1 MSKLMRLLP
10 LLATL
15 VLSWSVLG
23 CFITT
28 GPSTAIPV
36 APEQAAM
43 KSEIPQAY
51 QNDVLRDEV
60 LRNLGKASARL
71 SEVRVACIPGAIW
84 DYNDKYA
91 AIKKGFMG
99 SKNVEPEIQSCFA
112 HAKGLAARLE
122 DSYAR
127 FQDFRRKVSRVP
139 HDGYLQ
145 RLAIMQGLVA
155 MYYGRALEDYLMAME
170 GAKCNVDPL
179 DRFRKGAR
187 NLMANLVDGQ
197 IPAIM
202 KRLKQTLPN
211 RDMAILELEVAVLS
225 AQDVSNLCT
234 RVLADLQ
241 GKEDPAETAALA
253 WCGYAAF
260 ARGDSDGAVKLWR
273 QAGQSVHDPDAAS
286 YALAMVRVVEDE
298 ADARPVMIY
307 LDKE

>member
-1 MSKLMRLLP
+1 
-10 LLATL
+10 
-15 VLSWSVLG
+15 LG

-28 GPSTAIPV
+28 GPNTAIP
-36 APEQAAM
+36 AGPEQAAQQ
-43 KSEIPQAY
+43 EPIPKAY
-51 QNDVLRDEV
+51 ENDSLRDEV
-60 LRNLGKASARL
+60 LNALGKASARL
-71 SEVRVACIPGAIW
+71 ADVRFACIPGSIW
-84 DYNDKYA
+84 DYDDRNA

-99 SKNVEPEIQSCFA
+99 SKNVEPEIRSCFA
-112 HAKGLAARLE
+112 HAKDLSARLE

-127 FQDFRRKVSRVP
+127 FQDYRRKVSRVP

-155 MYYGRALEDYLMAME
+155 LYYGRALEDFLTTLE
-170 GAKCNVDPL
+170 GSKCNVDPL

-202 KRLKQTLPN
+202 KRLKQSLPA
-211 RDMAILELEVAVLS
+211 RDMELLELEVAVLS
-225 AQDVSNLCT
+225 GQDVSDLCT
-234 RVLADLQ
+234 RTLAGLS
-241 GKEDPAETAALA
+241 GKEDPSETGALT

-260 ARGDSDGAVKLWR
+260 TRGDSGTAVKLWR

-286 YALAMVRVVEDE
+286 YALAMLRTIEDNPN
-298 ADARPVMIY
+298 ARPVMLY

>member
-1 MSKLMRLLP
+1 LTV
-10 LLATL
+10 AL
-15 VLSWSVLG
+15 VLAWSSLG

-28 GPSTAIPV
+28 GPSTAIPA

-43 KSEIPQAY
+43 KAEIPQAY
-51 QNDVLRDEV
+51 QNDVLREEV
-60 LRNLGKASARL
+60 LRNLSKASARL
-71 SEVRVACIPGAIW
+71 TDVRVACIPGSIW
-84 DYNDKYA
+84 EYDDRTA

-112 HAKGLAARLE
+112 HAKGLSARLE

-145 RLAIMQGLVA
+145 RLTIMQGLAA
-155 MYYGRALEDYLMAME
+155 MYYGRALEDFLTTLE
-170 GAKCNVDPL
+170 DSKCNVDPL
-179 DRFRKGAR
+179 ERFRKGAR

-202 KRLKQTLPN
+202 KRLKQTLPTQ
-211 RDMAILELEVAVLS
+211 DMALLELEVAILS
-225 AQDVSNLCT
+225 GQDVSDLCT
-234 RVLADLQ
+234 RMLAGLA
-241 GKEDPAETAALA
+241 GKEDPAETAALT

-260 ARGDSDGAVKLWR
+260 TRGDSGTAVKLWR

-286 YALAMVRVVEDE
+286 YALSMVRVIEDD
-298 ADARPVMIY
+298 ANARPVMLY